1 MDNLSLQRAKKLEQE
16 IKELESFINT
26 ASMVWT
32 GKIVKKECKYIFKS
46 NPYGYF
52 ESKEYEMDTD
62 IKNKVLDV
70 LRDHLKE
77 LEHELE
83 IL

>member
-46 NPYGYF
+46 SQYGF
-52 ESKEYEMDTD
+52 IDAKEYEMDTD